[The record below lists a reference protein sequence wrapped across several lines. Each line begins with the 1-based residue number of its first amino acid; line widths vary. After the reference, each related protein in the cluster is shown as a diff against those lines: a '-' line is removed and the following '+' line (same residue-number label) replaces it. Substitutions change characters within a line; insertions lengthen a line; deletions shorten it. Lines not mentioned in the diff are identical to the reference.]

1 MRQAVVS
8 RSAAATCLALGI
20 AGFSL
25 AASGCSAPSPEP
37 PVGYALCARTGVFR
51 TEAGLLHVCAPIT
64 PEVVQAVEAEL
75 GDSDRVLLITSDGGT
90 PRDVLAL
97 AEVLRERDLT
107 LKVEQ
112 FCLSACSTYVMALA
126 PRVEV
131 ASYSVVAFHHTGAW
145 VFDAIAARKAMP
157 PDARYRQAPARERAA
172 FRAAGFED
180 RLLDRIAMAVEP
192 RCFREHQTSSGP
204 VATLESAYA
213 WYIPD
218 RAALREIY
226 GDRLSG
232 PWTDDGEMAAT
243 ILRGTLGQP
252 RLRVAFGPLP
262 DGEVRPEV
270 IGPALPNCAPG

>member
-1 MRQAVVS
+1 MRLKIVSKAV
-8 RSAAATCLALGI
+8 AAGLLVLGGASLGLV
-20 AGFSL
+20 AG
-25 AASGCSAPSPEP
+25 GCSASSPEP
-37 PVGYALCARTGVFR
+37 KIGYALCARTGVFR
-51 TEAGLLHVCAPIT
+51 TEAGLLRVCAPIT
-64 PEVVQAVEAEL
+64 PEVVQAVEVEL

-90 PRDVLAL
+90 PRDALAL
-97 AEVLRERDLT
+97 AEVLRERDVT
-107 LKVEQ
+107 LRVEQ

-157 PDARYRQAPARERAA
+157 PDARYREAPASEREA
-172 FRAAGFED
+172 FRAAGLDD

-192 RCFREHQTSSGP
+192 HCFREHQTPSGA

-218 RAALREIY
+218 RTALREIY

-262 DGEVRPEV
+262 TGEVRPEV
-270 IGPALPNCAPG
+270 IGPALPDCPPG

>member
-1 MRQAVVS
+1 MFARALS
-8 RSAAATCLALGI
+8 LICMSAGLVGVGAAT
-20 AGFSL
+20 
-25 AASGCSAPSPEP
+25 ASCSSEVVEA

-51 TEAGLLHVCAPIT
+51 TEAGLLRVCAPIT

-75 GDSDRVLLITSDGGT
+75 GDSDRVLLMTSDGGT
-90 PRDVLAL
+90 PRDALAL
-97 AEVLRERDLT
+97 AEVLRERDVT
-107 LKVEQ
+107 LRVEQ

-157 PDARYRQAPARERAA
+157 PDARYREAPASERAA
-172 FRAAGFED
+172 FRASGLD
-180 RLLDRIAMAVEP
+180 DKLLDRIAMAVEP
-192 RCFREHQTSSGP
+192 RCFREHQTPSGA

-218 RAALREIY
+218 RTALREIY

-232 PWTDDGEMAAT
+232 PWTDDGDRAAT

-252 RLRVAFGPLP
+252 RVRVAFGPLP
-262 DGEVRPEV
+262 QGEVRPEV
-270 IGPALPNCAPG
+270 IGPALPDCPPG